1 MADIYVYD
9 AGSNTSPY
17 DTAAK
22 AATSLE
28 TAVSARGSGEKIL
41 MDYRHREDLSGG
53 VTYTPGTSSS
63 TDACILRSVDTA
75 DSDAYRLPTDHQI
88 YMDAASSTSDMQFVN
103 GSHWLIEGC
112 WFETNDDLDIN
123 TADIK
128 AYECHFMHKTGH
140 NGTDQI
146 TSSTQAAIIAIGC
159 TLNFPRY
166 RATNRNVRRWLGCT
180 FENSGDTPA
189 INSAGLFEFQGG
201 AAEFVGCDLSAVG
214 NSNGLFDLNSQAFG
228 TVKLIQCNLPA
239 SYVMLDDVSVSSK
252 ARIEGYGC
260 AVDDSDINADFVYER
275 GGDVLQ
281 DSAVYADAGF
291 NDVIDGRFSHA
302 MTPSS
307 DCDLYLD
314 VKSLLFGTVF
324 TGGTGS
330 KTFTVGCVHDFTSLN
345 QSEVG
350 LYLYYLGTSGSPAW
364 SLELGLEIGG
374 ATTALASHSADWTGA
389 SGKTKVNLTATATI
403 NQTGFYGA
411 QVVLRKYESGKKFW
425 FDPVLTVS

>member
-1 MADIYVYD
+1 MADIYVYHT
-9 AGSNTSPY
+9 GSNTAPY
-17 DTAAK
+17 DTVVK

-28 TAVSARGSGEKIL
+28 TAVSARGSGEIIL

-88 YMDAASSTSDMQFVN
+88 YMDAASSTSDIQFSN
-103 GSHWLIEGC
+103 GSHWLMEGC
-112 WFETNDDLDIN
+112 WFESNDDLDIN

-128 AYECHFMHKTGH
+128 AYDCRFMHPTGG
-140 NGTDQI
+140 NASDQFL
-146 TSSTQAAIIAIGC
+146 SGLYSTLIAINC

-166 RATNRNVRRWLGCT
+166 KGSNRNVRRWIGCT
-180 FENSGDTPA
+180 FADSGDTPV
-189 INSAGLFEFQGG
+189 INYAGLFEFQGG

-214 NSNGLFDLNSQAFG
+214 NSNGLFDIDNNAFG
-228 TVKLIQCNLPA
+228 TIKLIQCDLPA
-239 SYVMLDDVSVSSK
+239 SYVMIDGSVTNGC
-252 ARIEGYGC
+252 RIEGYGC
-260 AVDDSDINADFVYER
+260 DDSDIHADFVYEK

-291 NDVIDGRFSHA
+291 NDVIDGRFSNA
-302 MTPSS
+302 ITPSS
-307 DCDLYLD
+307 DCDQYLD
-314 VKSLLFGTVF
+314 IRSLLFGSVY
-324 TGGTGS
+324 TGATGS
-330 KTFTVGCVHDFTSLN
+330 KTFTVGCVHDFTSLT
-345 QSEVG
+345 QAAVG
-350 LYLYYLGTSGSPAW
+350 LIVYYLGTSGSPEW
-364 SLELGLEIGG
+364 SVALGLEVGG

-403 NQTGFYGA
+403 NQTGFYSA

-425 FDPVLTVS
+425 FDPVITVS